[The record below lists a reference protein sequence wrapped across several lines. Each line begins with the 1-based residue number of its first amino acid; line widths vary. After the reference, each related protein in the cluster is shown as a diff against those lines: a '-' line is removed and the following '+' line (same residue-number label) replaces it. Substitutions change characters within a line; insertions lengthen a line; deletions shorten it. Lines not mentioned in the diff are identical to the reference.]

1 MANRPFR
8 ILSIGEMGLG
18 IAKLLAAHNYR
29 VITNLSD
36 RSEAT
41 RERALS
47 ADLSLVRTDAD
58 LTRQADYILSIVPPR
73 DALATAQRIV
83 SAFTPERS
91 RDKTS
96 PLYYLDLNAISPSSA
111 RSIASLLAPVQHWTR
126 PSLVVSGPYDLT
138 DAQPSGDNLVH
149 VLNLQHIAPTIG
161 PASGL
166 KMCFASLTKGFT
178 ALAIQSFTTAHRLG
192 VLGELKSQLK
202 VHSPKSGELAE
213 RSLVGMPPKAYRWV
227 REMEEIGNT
236 FREDGGF
243 DMVDDE
249 MLKGAAEVYALIAD
263 ETDLGLE
270 KTKKR
275 VRGTTAEDV
284 ARCTSEGIKR
294 RKEKTE

>member
-1 MANRPFR
+1 
-8 ILSIGEMGLG
+8 MG
-18 IAKLLAAHNYR
+18 
-29 VITNLSD
+29 
-36 RSEAT
+36 EAT

-111 RSIASLLAPVQHWTR
+111 RSIASLLAPVQHVRFLDGGIIGPAPKLKPHTR
-126 PSLVVSGPYDLT
+126 NSGQGL
-138 DAQPSGDNLVH
+138 
-149 VLNLQHIAPTIG
+149 HIAPTIG

>member
-1 MANRPFR
+1 MAPQR
-8 ILSIGEMGLG
+8 
-18 IAKLLAAHNYR
+18 
-29 VITNLSD
+29 SD
-36 RSEAT
+36 T
-41 RERALS
+41 RTSPLRGPVS
-47 ADLSLVRTDAD
+47 H

-111 RSIASLLAPVQHWTR
+111 RSIASLLAPVQHVRFLDGGIIGPAPKLKPHTRNEWTR